1 MPKHALSYRVQAK
14 ILSKKKR
21 RRRRRFCEYS
31 EFDFIC
37 KKKKKM
43 SPAYCC
49 LGPTTGPC
57 SPVEFQGT
65 SSIDLTVQVSPRD
78 ASTHYVDE
86 EYDRTV

>member
-1 MPKHALSYRVQAK
+1 MPKALSYRVQAK
-14 ILSKKKR
+14 ILFRKK
-21 RRRRRFCEYS
+21 E
-31 EFDFIC
+31 EEEEDFASILNLILFV
-37 KKKKKM
+37 KNKIKM